1 VANRSLKL
9 TDKLYEYLLDVSLR
23 EDKILRRLR
32 GETRKLPFGAMQI
45 GPDQGQFMSLL
56 VKLIGAVKAIEI
68 GTFTGYSSISVAR
81 ALPARGRLICCDV
94 SEEFTKIA
102 RKYWKLAG
110 VDRKITLK
118 LAPATRTLDGLV
130 KAGHSGSF
138 DFAFIDADKAN
149 YGKYYERCL
158 KLLRPGGLVA
168 VDNVLWN
175 GAVIDSRKQDVDT
188 KAIRAF
194 NARLKR
200 DKRVEIAMLPI
211 GDGLTLARKR

>member
-9 TDKLYEYLLDVSLR
+9 TDKLYDYLLNVSLH
-23 EDKILRRLR
+23 DDTILRQLR
-32 GETRKLPFGAMQI
+32 AETRKLPLGVMQI
-45 GPDQGQFMSLL
+45 GPDQGQFMALL
-56 VKLIGAVKAIEI
+56 IKLIGAVKAIEI

-94 SEEFTKIA
+94 SEAFTAIA

-118 LAPATRTLDGLV
+118 LAPATQTLDELIRTGQ
-130 KAGHSGSF
+130 SGSF
-138 DFAFIDADKAN
+138 DFAFIDADKGN

-158 KLLRPGGLVA
+158 TLLRSGGLIA
-168 VDNVLWN
+168 VDNVLWS
-175 GAVIDSRKQDVDT
+175 GAVADARKQDADT

-200 DKRVEIAMLPI
+200 DKRVDIAMLAI